1 MKRFAKR
8 LGISAMFTAIIFG
21 AICHQVYAH
30 DLWLQVNDYTP
41 EVGEDLSLTLGYG
54 HHFPAREFM
63 DKDDLAEIHVL
74 DGKKRKIGV
83 KTDSEVIFQTEK
95 NLKEQGTYLIVAQK
109 KGGFF
114 TKTTE
119 GYKRGQSKKGLNDVI
134 QCTYSVKYAKAVVHV
149 GGAGGKA
156 ASAVL
161 GHELEIIPTVDPG
174 TLAQGD
180 YLPVE
185 VLFKG
190 KPLPSTHVFATYM
203 GFSTEK
209 NTFAY
214 ATKTDKQ
221 GIAKIKMLT
230 SGVWLIITSQTEA
243 YPDAKECDLCKFS
256 SSLTFEIR

>member
-8 LGISAMFTAIIFG
+8 SGLLGMFMAMILG
-21 AICHQVYAH
+21 AISHQAYAH
-30 DLWLQVNDYTP
+30 DLWLQVRDYTP
-41 EVGEDLSLTLGYG
+41 EMGGDISLTLGYG

-63 DKDDLAEIHVL
+63 EKNDLAEIYIL

-83 KTDSEVIFQTEK
+83 KTDSEVAFKTDK
-95 NLKEQGTYLIVAQK
+95 NLKEQGTYLVVAQK

-119 GYKRGQSKKGLNDVI
+119 GTKRGQSKEGLSNVV
-134 QCTYSVKYAKAVVHV
+134 QCTYSVKYAKAVVNV
-149 GGAGGKA
+149 GGSGGKA
-156 ASAVL
+156 ASEVL

-174 TLAQGD
+174 TLTQGN
-180 YLPVE
+180 YLPVK

-203 GFSTEK
+203 GFSTKK

-221 GIAKIKMLT
+221 GMANIKMLT
-230 SGVWLIITSQTEA
+230 SGVWLIAAYHMEA
-243 YPDAKECDLCKFS
+243 YPDANECDQYKFS